1 MGSSSVVGYREQSV
15 LCTARRQTRPRNKWR
30 PTVTAPAPLPI
41 TLEHVLLQIG
51 VVEKQD
57 VIVVDNKREPEAEQ
71 SASIAKIDE
80 NGEPNF

>member
-1 MGSSSVVGYREQSV
+1 MS
-15 LCTARRQTRPRNKWR
+15 
-30 PTVTAPAPLPI
+30 APAPLPI

-57 VIVVDNKREPEAEQ
+57 VIVVDNKREPEADC

-80 NGEPNF
+80 NEEPNF

>member
-1 MGSSSVVGYREQSV
+1 MGYREQSV

-30 PTVTAPAPLPI
+30 LTVTAPAPIPI
-41 TLEHVLLQIG
+41 TLEHVLSQIG
-51 VVEKQD
+51 VVKKQED
-57 VIVVDNKREPEAEQ
+57 VLMKEPEAEQ

>member
-1 MGSSSVVGYREQSV
+1 M
-15 LCTARRQTRPRNKWR
+15 TD
-30 PTVTAPAPLPI
+30 PAPLPI

>member
-1 MGSSSVVGYREQSV
+1 MS
-15 LCTARRQTRPRNKWR
+15 
-30 PTVTAPAPLPI
+30 APAPLPI

-80 NGEPNF
+80 NGEPNSNGILYYANDWLHSCGTPDVYDCLVS